1 MYTPFKMKGKSPM
14 MKALVGKQNNLPA
27 GLKAKIE
34 ASPAR
39 KDKKYDKATMKSVT
53 GDKWDD
59 KHKNKQSEMSYTDD
73 FANKSFKDLKSNYT
87 TGKTYKQKDR
97 ENNYENADVVRAYR
111 DQQKNVKKGMDS
123 LGNPIKMKKA
133 SPTKMYGKKSPA
145 KKRVVGTDADG
156 NKTVSRVN
164 KKGVTRKTKTF
175 KNAPGVTKAGKVEKF
190 RKDGSSKKKVVKGAK
205 KNTITK
211 TNKKGVSKTKVKNNL
226 KTKVKNTGKALGN
239 AGKAVGRG
247 IKSIPKHLDNL
258 GYSLGASAIA
268 GKAMMSAAFP
278 PVAATAAIGTGM
290 VVANEIG
297 KGVRNKI
304 KTNKANKKA
313 RKEAGIDKKGNPI
326 TMKKKSPTKN
336 YKKGYYGA

>member
-1 MYTPFKMKGKSPM
+1 MYSPFKMKGKSPM
-14 MKALVGKQNNLPA
+14 MKALIGKQNNLPA

-133 SPTKMYGKKSPA
+133 SPTKMKKASPSKMKKKSPA
-145 KKRVVGTDADG
+145 KADNINSSGT
-156 NKTVSRVN
+156 N
-164 KKGVTRKTKTF
+164 KKNVKKIQEGIKGKTDKEKKGIVERNLANYHFKNSIPSAGADSVQAVLNTYLEE
-175 KNAPGVTKAGKVEKF
+175 KNAPTK
-190 RKDGSSKKKVVKGAK
+190 
-205 KNTITK
+205 
-211 TNKKGVSKTKVKNNL
+211 
-226 KTKVKNTGKALGN
+226 
-239 AGKAVGRG
+239 
-247 IKSIPKHLDNL
+247 
-258 GYSLGASAIA
+258 
-268 GKAMMSAAFP
+268 
-278 PVAATAAIGTGM
+278 
-290 VVANEIG
+290 
-297 KGVRNKI
+297 
-304 KTNKANKKA
+304 
-313 RKEAGIDKKGNPI
+313 
-326 TMKKKSPTKN
+326 MKKKSSMKMMKKKSSIAKNKGDMKKIKTLPAKPLPNSTTKREETY
-336 YKKGYYGA
+336 YKQNMKLKN